1 MAIRIHKRIQVN
13 IPVKN
18 DEMFECL
25 KNVNDTIFPILWLD
39 EGADI
44 DQENIDKLKSMVI
57 IPLKILEGVKW
68 AMIVIGVLIFALGGV
83 KVCVS

>member
-57 IPLKILEGVKW
+57 IPLKVLEGVKW
-68 AMIVIGVLIFALGGV
+68 AMIVVGVLIFALGGV